1 MLLRKAIY
9 LLLMLILSSCLNNNQ
24 QNTNLIARVG
34 ESELTRDILLPLIP
48 RDLSKD
54 DREFFIKQLVDQW
67 IQNQL
72 LVQQA
77 KEDGIELSAS
87 ERWQVQKLKKELIAT
102 RYLNDRLQNISPV
115 ADDEVVAFYEKHK
128 NHYVRTQNEVHL
140 QHLFFEKLDK
150 AIVEEIKQSGSIVK
164 VIEKNN
170 YLGRKNDVI
179 IEANGDLG
187 YRALDELRPEFRKA
201 IEKNKKNTIFGP
213 IKTRDGH
220 HYLQVMDRKDKGSI
234 RSIDLVKDEI
244 LANLKMHK
252 REQSIRK
259 LREDLQK
266 KYPVETFYDNIL

>member
-1 MLLRKAIY
+1 MLL
-9 LLLMLILSSCLNNNQ
+9 LLLLGGCLNNNQ

-34 ESELTRDILLPLIP
+34 DAELTRDVLLPLVP
-48 RDLSKD
+48 RDISKE
-54 DREFFIKQLVDQW
+54 DREFFIKQLVDRW
-67 IQNQL
+67 IENQL

-77 KEDGIELSAS
+77 NEDDIKLSAS
-87 ERWQVQKLKKELIAT
+87 ERWQVEKLKKELLAT
-102 RYLNDRLQNISPV
+102 RYLGERLQNIGQIT
-115 ADDEVVAFYEKHK
+115 DDEVVAFYEKHK

-150 AIVEEIKQSGSIVK
+150 AIVDEIKQSKSIVK
-164 VIEKNN
+164 VIDKNN

-187 YRALDELRPEFRKA
+187 YRAIDELRPEFRKA
-201 IEKNKKNTIFGP
+201 IERNKKNTIFGP

-220 HYLQVMDRKDKGSI
+220 HYLQVMDRKNKGTI
-234 RSIDLVKDEI
+234 RAIDLVKDEI
-244 LANLKMHK
+244 LAHLKMQK
-252 REQSIRK
+252 REESIRQ